1 MRLSITN
8 AAILS
13 SMLALQA
20 DAFSTPRIIMHTTI
34 RNRISSTNN
43 EHMDSSQRR
52 SWQLHVASKPPT
64 KPSLSFPSTGT
75 STSSSTSTT
84 ASSAS
89 TISEEGPKLNESD
102 EYQRGLATI
111 AFITLLFSSNSPVL
125 HMAFVNAASPPPVLL
140 LNAATSS
147 IALMGLITFGPS
159 LNSLVPLPKVFEE
172 KEEQSQIQTQLQS
185 QTQSKNIDNIFNFD
199 INFTNLKA
207 GTELGL
213 WKTLGTTANLYGLS
227 LTSANHA
234 AFLIQL
240 TTLIVPAVQG
250 AMGVPIPNRIWYAIG
265 LALLGITMFTQDA
278 ISSANGVGD
287 LMGNSVLM
295 GDALCAVAA
304 GFYATYDLRLFDYG
318 KKVPPLPLIR
328 TKIAVQAMLSFGLLA
343 FLGEGGL
350 PGAGEY
356 LQELF
361 SSMTISASSA
371 SASASDIINS
381 DGFMVGAAALWSGLA
396 VNAVAPFLQV
406 SGQQAVGASR
416 AQVVYASQP
425 LWASLLSWIML
436 KETLGQDGMIGG
448 SLFLVAIAIAAT
460 AESPD
465 PNCEVKD
472 NCEI

>member
-1 MRLSITN
+1 
-8 AAILS
+8 
-13 SMLALQA
+13 
-20 DAFSTPRIIMHTTI
+20 
-34 RNRISSTNN
+34 
-43 EHMDSSQRR
+43 
-52 SWQLHVASKPPT
+52 
-64 KPSLSFPSTGT
+64 
-75 STSSSTSTT
+75 
-84 ASSAS
+84 
-89 TISEEGPKLNESD
+89 
-102 EYQRGLATI
+102 
-111 AFITLLFSSNSPVL
+111 
-125 HMAFVNAASPPPVLL
+125 
-140 LNAATSS
+140 
-147 IALMGLITFGPS
+147 MGLITFGPF
-159 LNSLVPLPKVFEE
+159 LNSLVPLPKALEE
-172 KEEQSQIQTQLQS
+172 KEGESQIQSQAQS
-185 QTQSKNIDNIFNFD
+185 QKIIQSQSENIDKENDTFNFD

-250 AMGVPIPNRIWYAIG
+250 AMGVPIPNRIWSAIG

-278 ISSANGVGD
+278 ISSSNGAGD

-328 TKIAVQAMLSFGLLA
+328 TKIAVQAILSFFLLA

-350 PGAGEY
+350 SGAGEY

-361 SSMTISASSA
+361 SSLSISESGSA
-371 SASASDIINS
+371 SASVSGILNS

-448 SLFLVAIAIAAT
+448 SLFLVAIALAAT

-472 NCEI
+472 NCEV

>member
-1 MRLSITN
+1 MRLTIATT
-8 AAILS
+8 AILS
-13 SMLALQA
+13 SVLALQA
-20 DAFSTPRIIMHTTI
+20 DAFSTHRSMPTTI
-34 RNRISSTNN
+34 RNRITSTNEN
-43 EHMDSSQRR
+43 MNMDSSQRR
-52 SWQLHVASKPPT
+52 SWQLHVASRPPT
-64 KPSLSFPSTGT
+64 KSSFSFPSTST
-75 STSSSTSTT
+75 STSSSK
-84 ASSAS
+84 S
-89 TISEEGPKLNESD
+89 TISTIPEEGSKLNEPD
-102 EYQRGLATI
+102 EYKRGLATI
-111 AFITLLFSSNSPVL
+111 AFITLLFSSNSPAL
-125 HMAFVNAASPPPVLL
+125 HMAFANAASPPPVLL

-147 IALMGLITFGPS
+147 IALMGLITFGPF
-159 LNSLVPLPKVFEE
+159 LNSLVPLPKALEE
-172 KEEQSQIQTQLQS
+172 KEGESQIQSQS
-185 QTQSKNIDNIFNFD
+185 LSENIDNENDTFNFD

-250 AMGVPIPNRIWYAIG
+250 AMGVPIPNRIWSAIG

-350 PGAGEY
+350 SGAGQY
-356 LQELF
+356 IQELF
-361 SSMTISASSA
+361 SSMTISESTSA
-371 SASASDIINS
+371 SASASDILNS

-436 KETLGQDGMIGG
+436 KETLGHDGMMGG
-448 SLFLVAIAIAAT
+448 SLFLVAIALAAT

-472 NCEI
+472 NCEV

>member
-1 MRLSITN
+1 MRLSITTT
-8 AAILS
+8 AIFLS
-13 SMLALQA
+13 ILATQV
-20 DAFSTPRIIMHTTI
+20 DAFSTPRMPTTI
-34 RNRISSTNN
+34 RNRITSTNS
-43 EHMDSSQRR
+43 DFKRR
-52 SWQLHVASKPPT
+52 SWQLHVASRPPT
-64 KPSLSFPSTGT
+64 KPSFSFPS
-75 STSSSTSTT
+75 STSIASSTSTST
-84 ASSAS
+84 STS
-89 TISEEGPKLNESD
+89 TITEDGLKLNESD

-111 AFITLLFSSNSPVL
+111 AFITLLFSSNSPAL
-125 HMAFVNAASPPPVLL
+125 HMAFANAASPPPVLL

-147 IALMGLITFGPS
+147 IALMGLITFGPF
-159 LNSLVPLPKVFEE
+159 LNSLVPLPKTLEE
-172 KEEQSQIQTQLQS
+172 GQSQS
-185 QTQSKNIDNIFNFD
+185 ENIANSNNNDNDNDTF
-199 INFTNLKA
+199 NFTNLKA

-250 AMGVPIPNRIWYAIG
+250 AMGVPIPNRIWSAIG
-265 LALLGITMFTQDA
+265 LALLGIALFTQDA
-278 ISSANGVGD
+278 VSSTSGVED

-328 TKIAVQAMLSFGLLA
+328 TKIAVQAIISFGLLA

-350 PGAGEY
+350 LGAGEY

-361 SSMTISASSA
+361 SSISESAASTTSASGFL
-371 SASASDIINS
+371 NS

-436 KETLGQDGMIGG
+436 KETLGQDGMMGG
-448 SLFLVAIAIAAT
+448 SLFLVAIALAAT

-465 PNCEVKD
+465 PNCDVKD
-472 NCEI
+472 NCEV